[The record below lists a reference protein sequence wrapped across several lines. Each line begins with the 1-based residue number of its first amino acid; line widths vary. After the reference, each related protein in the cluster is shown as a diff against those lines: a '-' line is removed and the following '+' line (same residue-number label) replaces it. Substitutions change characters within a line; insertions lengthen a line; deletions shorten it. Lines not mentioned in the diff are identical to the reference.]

1 MASLGVSELV
11 GDPPSGR
18 PDVSMPDD
26 ATARAARGTLS
37 LAPQN
42 SAPYLG
48 WPSWFVQDQT
58 FAKRNTDRNR
68 SMLTRPLTQRG
79 GAMSSASTAAAS
91 APPSGLMKRALAVIR
106 GMIDR
111 VFGYDFFIS
120 YSWEDEKLGPYAVPL
135 AHALKTRCGRFGFRT
150 CLDRTEYHAGM
161 DLTQATKRRV
171 RASKVFL
178 LVLRPCAARGPW
190 VLRELE
196 EASKARR
203 TIIPIDVGTTF
214 ESLPND
220 LPIREL
226 LKNHLRVRVEEAPG
240 DDSAEVPSAKTLAE
254 IRNAFGFIRRDT
266 IKLSVAVGLV
276 VVFAGLAVFSFQQM
290 LEARQQRD
298 VAIAREQ
305 AGRAQYQFTQA
316 RLLDEA
322 LATAIGAANAGLTK
336 DLDNPAL
343 RWAAAITPVRVF
355 SSRYEESIWDV
366 SYCADGKAL
375 VAGGAD
381 GWLRLLDP
389 QTGKELGNKLGSGKS
404 PVKQVFCVDN
414 RIIEAAQ
421 GGGVRAWNR
430 QTGEQAWE
438 VRGSQAAIAVASEA
452 ALVAVLSEDEM
463 RLVDITTGRAT
474 VRIPAKSTI
483 QASSRAAVSQDG
495 RVLAFTKAPWSV
507 DLYTI
512 AGGQARRLQPVEIE
526 DDGGSVWGLAFDLK
540 SELLAVMAVNE
551 AADSNTRMTVRVYD
565 VKQGVRQLWKS
576 SHRVKKSDADYYPKQ
591 VLSFNAN
598 GDLLLVGSVDG
609 SARVMD
615 ARTGEEVTRVAHAD
629 SVSVNDLAWLPDQR
643 YFASAGLD
651 GKVSVWEALSGKE
664 IARVIHAG
672 NVSAIAI
679 SPGGNHMA
687 SASWDHSLRVSD
699 TTGMPGRGGATLRLD
714 GVGSLS
720 FDASGRY
727 LATKEWGSE
736 GAARLWE
743 NYAARA
749 VEVIPAKP
757 PWTRLAIGAA
767 DTLVAGIDTDRK
779 LHVCRAADCVRSL
792 GKQAPF
798 LEQVADVRVAASG
811 NSFAVQLD
819 NQVRVFGQDL
829 QQRAVQPGVPENRF
843 DISPKGNYLLYVNKG
858 DLVIYQVATQ
868 QEVRRVAYSGSLE
881 FCFDPQ
887 ERWLGIASSEKDY
900 PLVPLNA
907 SGQSVSGELL
917 IRRTIACDPSG
928 KYVATR
934 GKDPELVE
942 VRDTSTGALVKS
954 LRHTDTVMKAVF
966 DTSGTSVATLDSGH
980 NRLIHFWRVA
990 GKAKEGEEIAT
1001 REATDVFDIAFSPDG
1016 EYLAALE
1023 HGLIDFHRWKP
1034 ESLLSEARRRSPAS
1048 TSAPSARVW
1057 PWASV
1062 GYKTVILGDVGAR
1075 KRMGE

>member
-1 MASLGVSELV
+1 
-11 GDPPSGR
+11 
-18 PDVSMPDD
+18 
-26 ATARAARGTLS
+26 
-37 LAPQN
+37 
-42 SAPYLG
+42 
-48 WPSWFVQDQT
+48 
-58 FAKRNTDRNR
+58 
-68 SMLTRPLTQRG
+68 
-79 GAMSSASTAAAS
+79 MSSASTAAAS

-106 GMIDR
+106 AMIDW

-120 YSWEDEKLGPYAVPL
+120 YSWEDEKLSPYAVPL
-135 AHALKTRCGRFGFRT
+135 AHALKTRFGRFGFRT

-161 DLTQATKRRV
+161 DLTQATRRRV

-190 VLRELE
+190 VLKEVE
-196 EASKARR
+196 EAIKARR
-203 TIIPIDVGTTF
+203 TIIPIDVGATF
-214 ESLPND
+214 EALPSD
-220 LPIREL
+220 LPLRAL
-226 LKNHLRVRVEEAPG
+226 LKNHLRVRVEEAPD

-266 IKLSVAVGLV
+266 VKLWVA
-276 VVFAGLAVFSFQQM
+276 FGLAAVLAGFALYSYQKRE
-290 LEARQQRD
+290 EAEQQRN

-322 LATAIGAANAGLTK
+322 LATAIGAADVGLTK
-336 DLDNPAL
+336 DIANPAL
-343 RWAAAITPVRVF
+343 RWAAAITPVRIF
-355 SSRYEESIWDV
+355 SNRYEESIWDV

-375 VAGGAD
+375 VTGGAD

-389 QTGKELGNKLGSGKS
+389 QTGKELGNKLGDGKS

-414 RIIEAAQ
+414 RVIEAAQ
-421 GGGVRAWNR
+421 GGVVRAWNR

-438 VRGSQAAIAVASEA
+438 VHASQAAIALASQA
-452 ALVAVLSEDEM
+452 ALVAVLTEDEM
-463 RLVDITTGRAT
+463 RLVDIITGRAT

-495 RVLAFTKAPWSV
+495 RVLAFTKAPWRV
-507 DLYTI
+507 ELYTI
-512 AGGQARRLQPVEIE
+512 AGGQALRLPPVEIE
-526 DDGGSVWGLAFDLK
+526 DDGASVWGMAFDSK
-540 SELLAVMAVNE
+540 SELLAVMALNE

-565 VKQGVRQLWKS
+565 VKQGVKQLWAS
-576 SHRVKKSDADYYPKQ
+576 SHRVKKSDPDYYPKQ

-615 ARTGEEVTRVAHAD
+615 ARTGEEVTRVAHPD

-672 NVSAIAI
+672 NVGAIAI
-679 SPGGNHMA
+679 SPDGRHMA
-687 SASWDHSLRVSD
+687 SASWDRSLRVSE
-699 TTGMPGRGGATLRLD
+699 TMGMPGGGAATLRLD

-727 LATKEWGSE
+727 LATKEWSSE

-757 PWTRLAIGAA
+757 SWTRLAIGAA

-779 LHVCRAADCVRSL
+779 LHVCHAADCL
-792 GKQAPF
+792 GRLGDQAPF

-811 NSFAVQLD
+811 NSFAVQLGKE
-819 NQVRVFGQDL
+819 VRVFGQDGK
-829 QQRAVQPGVPENRF
+829 QRAVQPGVPESRF
-843 DISPKGNYLLYVNKG
+843 DISPKGNYLLYVNKA

-868 QEVRRVAYSGSLE
+868 QEVRRVAYSGGLE

-887 ERWLGIASSEKDY
+887 ERWLGIASSEKDHALL
-900 PLVPLNA
+900 PLDA
-907 SGQSVSGELL
+907 SGPSVSTELL

-934 GKDPELVE
+934 GQDPKLVE
-942 VRDTSTGALVKS
+942 IRSPSTGTLVKR

-966 DTSGTSVATLDSGH
+966 DTSGESVATLDSGH

-990 GKAKEGEEIAT
+990 GKGKEGEEIAT
-1001 REATDVFDIAFSPDG
+1001 REATDVFDIVFSPDG
-1016 EYLAALE
+1016 EYLAAMA

-1034 ESLLSEARRRSPAS
+1034 QSLLSEARRRAPPRLVGVSP
-1048 TSAPSARVW
+1048 P
-1057 PWASV
+1057 
-1062 GYKTVILGDVGAR
+1062 
-1075 KRMGE
+1075 